1 MTTDQVLDC
10 AAVAG
15 PLLRAT
21 GFRGGMQAEQVKP
34 NAHGKS
40 RRERCTVI
48 SHLARK
54 MPARAPSKDLSRPWI
69 RVTVLVHASVV
80 RRPIRSAIF
89 GQVHSIL
96 ITNMS
101 KSYQITGHY
110 FSGSHWRKNAHILV
124 FRRYRHTATV
134 IICRCSNNIFQQA
147 QVLGKQCPWIS
158 PESPPEYRLYR
169 RRYISFEWSSQ
180 ILHSPRNGRIWL
192 FVWWG
197 TFLLVFLTELK
208 NM

>member
-1 MTTDQVLDC
+1 MTTDQVSTWLC
-10 AAVAG
+10 GSRWAAAARDRVPRRYASRTG
-15 PLLRAT
+15 ETERSWKVPARALY
-21 GFRGGMQAEQVKP
+21 GNM
-34 NAHGKS
+34 
-40 RRERCTVI
+40 
-48 SHLARK
+48 ARK

-96 ITNMS
+96 VTNMS

-110 FSGSHWRKNAHILV
+110 FSGSHWRKNTHILV
-124 FRRYRHTATV
+124 FRRYGHTATV

-147 QVLGKQCPWIS
+147 QVLGKQCPWV
-158 PESPPEYRLYR
+158 SPPEYRLYR